1 MRSASRRVGVVRL
14 HDLSSLVPEPQRSN
28 RVGGTMS
35 VRGGRLEFL
44 VPHLLRSQVLR
55 PGFVRLSLWLGAA
68 RQMPGWAKLQ
78 FLNCGVSAPDLD
90 RVLGRISSLESWV
103 DEWEAL
109 GHEQEAAAGKALA
122 AGDADASRAAFLAAS
137 ASYNFAQYVVFM
149 NPERKRKLHD
159 ACVGAYAQAAP
170 MFDPPAVPFDVP

>member
-55 PGFVRLSLWLGAA
+55 PNFVRLSLWLGAA
-68 RQMPGWAKLQ
+68 RQMPSWAKLQ
-78 FLNCGVSAPDLD
+78 FLNNGVNAADLD
-90 RVLGRISSLESWV
+90 RVLGRITSLEAWV

-109 GHEQEAAAGKALA
+109 GHVQEAAARRAL
-122 AGDADASRAAFLAAS
+122 GLGHADESRDLFLAAS
-137 ASYNFAQYVVFM
+137 ASFNFAQYVMFLDT
-149 NPERKRKLHD
+149 ERKRRLHD
-159 ACVGAYAQAAP
+159 ACVGAYA
-170 MFDPPAVPFDVP
+170 